1 MTETLSDDAERKI
14 PSGPRV
20 RVEEVA
26 MILDMH
32 VHTQISL
39 DATATVEEYC
49 EAIIKYR
56 ESFPIDGFVLT
67 EHRVIDSSIDYR
79 KLGNRYGIQ
88 IFQGVEVDGD
98 FGHILLYGVTS
109 ECLRYIDLAN
119 RRLNDQEVVHIMKE
133 CGGIA
138 IPAHPFRES
147 VHGKALEEK
156 REWVAGVEIIEQFN
170 GANSAAQ
177 NAKASAIIARD
188 GLRGIGGSDA
198 HYVNWFLKCATVFE
212 RQVETMPAL
221 VEELYAG
228 RFTPM
233 QLPRPAGEGD
243 GQSLSTI

>member
-1 MTETLSDDAERKI
+1 
-14 PSGPRV
+14 
-20 RVEEVA
+20 

-49 EAIIKYR
+49 EALIKYR

-67 EHRVIDSSIDYR
+67 EHRVIDRSFNYR
-79 KLGNRYGIQ
+79 KLGHRYGIQ
-88 IFQGVEVDGD
+88 LFQGVEVDGD
-98 FGHILLYGVTS
+98 FGHILLYGVTD

-119 RRLNDQEVVHIMKE
+119 RRLNDREVVRIMKE

-156 REWVAGVEIIEQFN
+156 RDWVAGVEIIEQLN
-170 GANSAAQ
+170 GANTEVQ

-198 HYVNWFLKCATVFE
+198 HYVNWFLKCATAFG
-212 RQVETMPAL
+212 RTVETMQRL

-228 RFTPM
+228 RFTPLHLP
-233 QLPRPAGEGD
+233 QLADDSDCRAPG
-243 GQSLSTI
+243 TT

>member
-1 MTETLSDDAERKI
+1 
-14 PSGPRV
+14 
-20 RVEEVA
+20 

-49 EAIIKYR
+49 EAILTYR

-67 EHRVIDSSIDYR
+67 EHRVIDRSIDYR
-79 KLGNRYGIQ
+79 KLGDRYGIQ
-88 IFQGVEVDGD
+88 ILQGVEVDGD
-98 FGHILLYGVTS
+98 FGHILLYGVTN
-109 ECLRYIDLAN
+109 ECLRYIDLSN
-119 RRLNDQEVVHIMKE
+119 RRLNDREVVRIMKE

-147 VHGKALEEK
+147 VHGRALEEK
-156 REWVAGVEIIEQFN
+156 RDWVAGVEIIEQFN
-170 GANSAAQ
+170 GANSEVQ

-212 RQVETMPAL
+212 RQVETIAAL

-233 QLPRPAGEGD
+233 QLPQPADAD
-243 GQSLSTI
+243 GNRWLDSI

>member
-1 MTETLSDDAERKI
+1 MTETLSDDAGRKI

-49 EAIIKYR
+49 EAILKYR
-56 ESFPIDGFVLT
+56 ESFRLDGFVLT
-67 EHRVIDSSIDYR
+67 EHRVIDRSIDYR
-79 KLGNRYGIQ
+79 IFRDRYGIQ

-98 FGHILLYGVTS
+98 FGHILLYGVTN

-119 RRLNDQEVVHIMKE
+119 RRLNDREVVRIMKE

-147 VHGKALEEK
+147 MHGKALEEK

-170 GANSAAQ
+170 GANSEVQ

-212 RQVETMPAL
+212 RQVETMTAL

-233 QLPRPAGEGD
+233 HLPQPPDGGD
-243 GQSLSTI
+243 GRSLGTT

>member
-1 MTETLSDDAERKI
+1 
-14 PSGPRV
+14 
-20 RVEEVA
+20 

-32 VHTQISL
+32 VHTQISR

-49 EAIIKYR
+49 AAILKYR
-56 ESFPIDGFVLT
+56 EHFPLDGFVLT
-67 EHRVIDSSIDYR
+67 EHRVIDRSIDYR
-79 KLGNRYGIQ
+79 KLGDRYGIQ

-98 FGHILLYGVTS
+98 FGHILLYGVTDA
-109 ECLRYIDLAN
+109 CLRHIDLAN
-119 RRLNDQEVVHIMKE
+119 RRLNDREVVHIMKE

-156 REWVAGVEIIEQFN
+156 RDWVAGIEIIEQLN
-170 GANSAAQ
+170 GANSEVQ
-177 NAKASAIIARD
+177 NAKATAIVARN

-212 RQVETMPAL
+212 RQVETMQAV

-228 RFTPM
+228 RFAPV
-233 QLPRPAGEGD
+233 QLPQLTDEDDHRLRDA
-243 GQSLSTI
+243 I

>member
-1 MTETLSDDAERKI
+1 MTETLSDDAGRKI
-14 PSGPRV
+14 PSGPRA

-56 ESFPIDGFVLT
+56 ENFPLDGFVLT

-79 KLGNRYGIQ
+79 KFGDRYGIQ

-98 FGHILLYGVTS
+98 FGHILLYGVTN

-119 RRLNDQEVVHIMKE
+119 RRLNDREVVRIMKE

-170 GANSAAQ
+170 GANSEAQ
-177 NAKASAIIARD
+177 NAKASGIIARD

-233 QLPRPAGEGD
+233 QLPQPADEGN
-243 GQSLSTI
+243 GRSLGTT